1 MNFIVENNRIYM
13 EDESEKLLAEVTFE
27 TIDDNTVEI
36 DHTFVDSSLS
46 GKGIASELINM
57 LALKLRSENKK
68 AVPTCSYAV
77 KWFEKHTE
85 FKDILE

>member
-13 EDESEKLLAEVTFE
+13 EDESKKLLAEVTFE
-27 TIDDNTVEI
+27 NIDEQTVEI
-36 DHTFVDSSLS
+36 DHTFVDKSLS

-68 AVPTCSYAV
+68 AIPTCSYAV

>member
-13 EDESEKLLAEVTFE
+13 EDESKKLLAEVTFE
-27 TIDDNTVEI
+27 NIDDNTVEI

-57 LALKLRSENKK
+57 IALKLRSENKK

-85 FKDILE
+85 FQDILE